1 MDPNEVGIAF
11 EILLEEVE
19 SVVEDLNEEGAE
31 AFRRSDYV
39 VAREI
44 ANRVQEVTA
53 FRDRVKEMQREW
65 NRLFGEFVEGIKK
78 RGKRQLLAQR
88 LQRGLRT
95 PEDAFRRPIL
105 EALVE
110 LGGSSTVDRVLDL
123 VYEKMKDRLNEYD
136 LQPLTSMPEQVRWR
150 NTAQWCRYTM
160 VREGLLKPDSPRGVW
175 EITEAGRKQL
185 IEKEND

>member
-19 SVVEDLNEEGAE
+19 SVVEALNEEGAE
-31 AFRRSDYV
+31 AFRRSDHAA
-39 VAREI
+39 AREI

-53 FRDRVKEMQREW
+53 FRNRVKEMQKEW
-65 NRLFGEFVEGIKK
+65 ERLFGEFARGVKK
-78 RGKRQLLAQR
+78 RCKRRLLTQR

-110 LGGSSTVDRVLDL
+110 LGGSATIDKVLDL
-123 VYEKMKDRLNEYD
+123 VYEKMRDRLNEYD
-136 LQPLTSMPEQVRWR
+136 LQPLPSSPEQARWR

-160 VREGLLKPDSPRGVW
+160 VREGLLKPDSPKGVW

-185 IEKEND
+185 LEEEKD